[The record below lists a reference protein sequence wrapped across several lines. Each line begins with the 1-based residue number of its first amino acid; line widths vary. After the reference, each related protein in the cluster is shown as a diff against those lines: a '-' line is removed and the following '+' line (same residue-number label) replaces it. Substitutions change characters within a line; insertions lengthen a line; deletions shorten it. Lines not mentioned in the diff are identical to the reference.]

1 MAQTVINLSD
11 PINTWVTK
19 SNEMG
24 ADIGDLATLADS
36 AATLVHA
43 INSIDSDLGTRTS
56 LTFKAGAVSI
66 VDAINNLDNRFL
78 ELTDSSV
85 IKNYFV
91 GTSTIS
97 LDSATPAGARA
108 SFTLVDSSVTG
119 AKLASGIISTEK
131 IIDNAITLSKMANNS
146 VGTTELIDSSITEA
160 KIQINTITS
169 ASFKNSTFIQ
179 IKNTAGSVLKTVH
192 GPGE

>member
-24 ADIGDLATLADS
+24 ADIGDLATLTDS

-43 INSIDSDLGTRTS
+43 INSIDSDVGSRTS
-56 LTFKAGAVSI
+56 LNTSVTTSLVG
-66 VDAINNLDNRFL
+66 AINSIQTDFL
-78 ELTDSSV
+78 EQTDSAEV
-85 IKNYFV
+85 KNFFASSITV
-91 GTSTIS
+91 SFDSGT
-97 LDSATPAGARA
+97 PVGARGQF
-108 SFTLVDSSVTG
+108 SLVDSSVVAG
-119 AKLASGIISTEK
+119 KLASGIISTEK

-146 VGTTELIDSSITEA
+146 VSTAELVDSSITEA

-169 ASFKNSTFIQ
+169 ASFKNSEVIL
-179 IKNTAGSVLKTVH
+179 IKNTAGTTLKTVH

>member
-11 PINTWVTK
+11 PISTWVTK

-24 ADIGDLATLADS
+24 ADVGDLTTLTDS

-43 INSIDSDLGTRTS
+43 INAIDSDLGTRTS
-56 LTFKAGAVSI
+56 LNTSVTTSLVA
-66 VDAINNLDNRFL
+66 AINSISTDFL
-78 ELTDSSV
+78 EQTDSAEV
-85 IKNYFV
+85 KNFFV
-91 GTSTIS
+91 STTTIS
-97 LDSATPAGARA
+97 LDSGTPTGARA

-119 AKLASGIISTEK
+119 AKIASNIISTEK

-146 VGTTELIDSSITEA
+146 VSTAELVDSSITEA

-169 ASFKNSTFIQ
+169 ASFKNAATLL
-179 IKNTAGSVLKTVH
+179 IKNTAGTTLKTVH

>member
-11 PINTWVTK
+11 PISTWVTK
-19 SNEMG
+19 SNDMS
-24 ADIGDLATLADS
+24 ADIGNLATLNDS

-43 INSIDSDLGTRTS
+43 INAIDSDLGTRTS
-56 LTFKAGAVSI
+56 LNTSVTTSLVA
-66 VDAINNLDNRFL
+66 AINSIQTDFL
-78 ELTDSSV
+78 EQTDSAE
-85 IKNYFV
+85 IKNFFV

-97 LDSATPAGARA
+97 LDSGTPAGARA
-108 SFTLVDSSVTG
+108 SFTLVDSSVVAG
-119 AKLASGIISTEK
+119 KLASGIISTEK

-146 VGTTELIDSSITEA
+146 VGTNELLDSSITEA

-169 ASFKNSTFIQ
+169 ASFKNATTIL
-179 IKNTAGSVLKTVH
+179 IKNSAGTTLKTVF